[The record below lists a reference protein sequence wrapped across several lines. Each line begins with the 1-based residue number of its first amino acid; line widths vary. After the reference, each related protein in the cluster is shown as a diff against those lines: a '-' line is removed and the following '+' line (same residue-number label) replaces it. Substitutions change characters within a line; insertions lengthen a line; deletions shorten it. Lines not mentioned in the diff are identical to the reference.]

1 MWEFWLWCVI
11 MEITYVDFSLELST
25 EKYVYFKLFS
35 KKVQTTQNLKNSSF
49 EEVELDRANA
59 QLKALK
65 D

>member
-1 MWEFWLWCVI
+1 MQ
-11 MEITYVDFSLELST
+11 ITYVDFSLELST
-25 EKYVYFKLFS
+25 EKYVYFELFS